1 MPRSRLRD
9 IVVDC
14 ARPSVLA
21 AFWAE
26 VLGYQVA
33 PYDDDEIARLKA
45 TGIADVADDP
55 TVMILPPPEDD
66 SGPRI
71 FFVLVP
77 EGKVVKNRL
86 HFDVQLRPG
95 EDLAWL
101 ERLGARVVRRID
113 PAAGRD
119 WTVLTDPEG
128 DEFCALP
135 AEE

>member
-14 ARPSVLA
+14 ARPSALA

-45 TGIADVADDP
+45 AGIDDIADDP
-55 TVMILPPPEDD
+55 TVMTLPPDD
-66 SGPRI
+66 GPRI

-95 EDLAWL
+95 EDLPWL
-101 ERLGARVVRRID
+101 ERLGARVLRQID
-113 PAAGRD
+113 PAAGPNG
-119 WTVLTDPEG
+119 TVLLDPQG
-128 DEFCALP
+128 NEFCAFL
-135 AEE
+135 AEP